1 MRSNF
6 KTVIGFVERILE
18 KLNVEENK
26 DQVSVVQY
34 SNEPTAEF
42 FLNTHKTKQSVTD
55 NVQALRHKGGRPL
68 NTGAA
73 LSYVKDEIFASSSGS
88 RRQQGV
94 PQILIL
100 LTGGPSRDEIRDAVV
115 NLKDVGVNTFVVG
128 IKNAD
133 ILEMQSVSQEP
144 TKAFLV
150 ADSSSLTD
158 IEQKLI
164 LAIGKSESPVNTS
177 GSRGKNCFNANAQ
190 FDTLPASQMNII
202 DVVFLL
208 DGSDDSQQRFPDI
221 TDFVERIVRDLDIDV
236 NGDHVAVAQYSN
248 SAEINFNLNRY
259 VTEKDVLEAV
269 QSLSHKGGYPNNIGA
284 ALKYV
289 REHAFSPESGS
300 RLKEGVPQI
309 LILLSGDRSRDD
321 IRTPVK
327 MIKETGIMVISIGTT
342 DADTLELQTI
352 SKEPKFGKFFKVKET
367 FLFQQKTLQ
376 AVTCYSKK
384 KDVVFLI
391 DGSFDSRSGFEEI
404 RNFVKGIVE
413 ILKVGNNG
421 DKVAVVQYSRVATVN
436 FYLNSYSSRSD
447 VLNSIRT
454 IYHKFGR
461 PLNTGKALE
470 FVRDHVFAAS
480 VGGRPTESVLQYLF
494 IFSGGRSGDDVRG
507 PAHSLKKNGIVTF
520 CFGTKNADTLE
531 MQTISFTPAHYF
543 FVPDYKSLQNIKESV
558 KDRMEQSEEIA
569 QIENVGKQ

>member
-1 MRSNF
+1 MEQIVPTQRDIVFLLDSSDEMRSNF

-26 DQVSVVQY
+26 DRVSVVQY

-190 FDTLPASQMNII
+190 FDTLPASQMNI
-202 DVVFLL
+202 
-208 DGSDDSQQRFPDI
+208 
-221 TDFVERIVRDLDIDV
+221 
-236 NGDHVAVAQYSN
+236 
-248 SAEINFNLNRY
+248 
-259 VTEKDVLEAV
+259 
-269 QSLSHKGGYPNNIGA
+269 
-284 ALKYV
+284 
-289 REHAFSPESGS
+289 
-300 RLKEGVPQI
+300 
-309 LILLSGDRSRDD
+309 
-321 IRTPVK
+321 
-327 MIKETGIMVISIGTT
+327 
-342 DADTLELQTI
+342 
-352 SKEPKFGKFFKVKET
+352 
-367 FLFQQKTLQ
+367 
-376 AVTCYSKK
+376 
-384 KDVVFLI
+384 
-391 DGSFDSRSGFEEI
+391 
-404 RNFVKGIVE
+404 
-413 ILKVGNNG
+413 
-421 DKVAVVQYSRVATVN
+421 
-436 FYLNSYSSRSD
+436 
-447 VLNSIRT
+447 
-454 IYHKFGR
+454 
-461 PLNTGKALE
+461 
-470 FVRDHVFAAS
+470 
-480 VGGRPTESVLQYLF
+480 
-494 IFSGGRSGDDVRG
+494 
-507 PAHSLKKNGIVTF
+507 
-520 CFGTKNADTLE
+520 
-531 MQTISFTPAHYF
+531 MQHH
-543 FVPDYKSLQNIKESV
+543 Q
-558 KDRMEQSEEIA
+558 
-569 QIENVGKQ
+569 